1 MLSIP
6 DVAILGGLALLL
18 FGPERL
24 PKIARDAGRVMRDL
38 QNTSQAFVREL
49 ERAADMA
56 EEEARLEALRKE
68 EARLEEFRKAETA
81 RPPSEAEQIAAE
93 PEVAQHAE
101 IRGAPGAGEP
111 ERRVHEGQASV

>member
-49 ERAADMA
+49 ERAADTA
-56 EEEARLEALRKE
+56 EEEERLARTPVVETDTFVEAPLEAAPSTEPVEPVRSTE
-68 EARLEEFRKAETA
+68 PVQSTEPAQSAELSPSA
-81 RPPSEAEQIAAE
+81 ELPFERPP
-93 PEVAQHAE
+93 VF
-101 IRGAPGAGEP
+101 
-111 ERRVHEGQASV
+111 

>member
-49 ERAADMA
+49 ERAADTA
-56 EEEARLEALRKE
+56 EEEARLAEL
-68 EARLEEFRKAETA
+68 RKAEA
-81 RPPSEAEQIAAE
+81 EIPIEYPSEHVQSADSGQHTEAIEPSRSAE
-93 PEVAQHAE
+93 PEVPAE
-101 IRGAPGAGEP
+101 LPY
-111 ERRVHEGQASV
+111 ERPPVF